1 MAASHGR
8 QRFNASYS
16 VGKAENL
23 RITEYFR
30 IVELEGTHKDFESE
44 PWLHTAPLKSKPWV

>member
-44 PWLHTAPLKSKPWV
+44 PWLHTASLKSKPWV